1 MYVDYGYGLAV
12 AVLDSGLIVEEW
24 LGEDETAS
32 EFPLPTHAECD
43 GARAVLRKMQSVIL
57 ARDACAASRQTILEM
72 YDAVSRERDSAQQQ
86 LARLTGKAA
95 DVSSEVP
102 LAAPRKSCSNCGY
115 SDGIENAPDG
125 SWFCH
130 RCGDGC
136 ES

>member
-1 MYVDYGYGLAV
+1 MYVDHGYGLAV

-32 EFPLPTHAECD
+32 EFPLPTHAECG

-86 LARLTGKAA
+86 LARLTGTK
-95 DVSSEVP
+95 D
-102 LAAPRKSCSNCGY
+102 L
-115 SDGIENAPDG
+115 
-125 SWFCH
+125 
-130 RCGDGC
+130 
-136 ES
+136 

>member
-1 MYVDYGYGLAV
+1 MRKIGRIKGGAPAVYVDYGYGLAV

-86 LARLTGKAA
+86 LARLTGTK
-95 DVSSEVP
+95 DP
-102 LAAPRKSCSNCGY
+102 
-115 SDGIENAPDG
+115 
-125 SWFCH
+125 
-130 RCGDGC
+130 
-136 ES
+136 